1 MNYFSFPVF
10 SHLHIVHVT
19 HTLYVCFFPCIKNA
33 FEFFEIFLKLIEV
46 KQKSSLKLELTNEGK
61 AVADSG
67 SHEALIFCAIPEEGI
82 LQSEIMVKSIF

>member
-1 MNYFSFPVF
+1 M
-10 SHLHIVHVT
+10 
-19 HTLYVCFFPCIKNA
+19 
-33 FEFFEIFLKLIEV
+33 IEV